1 MIGYIKGIVAQINDN
16 HIVLDNHGIGYII
29 QMPLS
34 SMVSL
39 TEGEDVTIYTY
50 MAFGKEDVSLCGFIS
65 GSELEMF
72 KMLLKVSGIGP
83 KGALNILSGVSVDT
97 LKMAIASGDDKLIA
111 SSKGISAKTAQK
123 IIVELKGKMSK
134 ELLSVGTDVRKA
146 ASKDDDRVNEA
157 INAVVATGFDR
168 TSCVR
173 ALANIQISDQMTVD
187 EIIDLIFA
195 NITF

>member
-39 TEGEDVTIYTY
+39 TEGDEVTIYTY
-50 MAFGKEDVSLCGFIS
+50 MAFGKEDVSLCGFTS

-83 KGALNILSGVSVDT
+83 KGALGVLSGLSADT
-97 LKMAIASGDDKLIA
+97 LRFAVLSGDAATIA
-111 SSKGISAKTAQK
+111 RAPGIGKKTAQK
-123 IIVELKGKMSK
+123 IILELKDKVDLEEAFEK
-134 ELLSVGTDVRKA
+134 KA
-146 ASKDDDRVNEA
+146 SHTEQKAEYK
-157 INAVVATGFDR
+157 
-168 TSCVR
+168 
-173 ALANIQISDQMTVD
+173 
-187 EIIDLIFA
+187 
-195 NITF
+195 